1 MVGENYLK
9 HRKIFFFGAQ
19 KMFRVNPEASRDG
32 VGVLALG
39 KNPGEGTART
49 QWDQFS
55 GGKGEKA
62 ELRNRYNL
70 EKRLLL

>member
-1 MVGENYLK
+1 
-9 HRKIFFFGAQ
+9 
-19 KMFRVNPEASRDG
+19 MFRVNPEASRDG
-32 VGVLALG
+32 LGVLALG
-39 KNPGEGTART
+39 KNPEEGTART

>member
-1 MVGENYLK
+1 
-9 HRKIFFFGAQ
+9 
-19 KMFRVNPEASRDG
+19 MFRVNPEASRDG
-32 VGVLALG
+32 LGVLALG